1 MGALHFIS
9 TGRQTADE
17 FAAICA
23 RIHPYAD
30 AIHIR
35 EKEKTA
41 REVAEFVAALLYA
54 GVPPQKIIVNDR
66 VDVAAVYG
74 VKGVQL
80 AYHSLPVR
88 AVRRSFPDLTVGCS
102 VHSLTEAK
110 QAEEDGAH
118 FCLYG
123 HMFPTASK
131 PGLPPRSID
140 SLREMAASVCIP
152 VIAIGGIHAGNA
164 CRVMEAGAAG
174 VAVLSAVFLAP
185 DPVVEARRLAQIV
198 RGERKNGGTL

>member
-41 REVAEFVAALLYA
+41 REVAEFVTALLYA

-74 VKGVQL
+74 VGGVQI

-185 DPVVEARRLAQIV
+185 DPVVEARHLAQIV

>member
-41 REVAEFVAALLYA
+41 REVAEFVTALLYA

-74 VKGVQL
+74 VGGVQI

>member
-102 VHSLTEAK
+102 VHGSEEAK
-110 QAEEDGAH
+110 QAEQDGAH

-123 HMFPTASK
+123 HIFPTDSK
-131 PGLPPRSID
+131 PGLPPRGLD
-140 SLREMAASVCIP
+140 SLAEIAAAVSIP

-164 CRVMEAGAAG
+164 CRVMEAGATG

>member
-102 VHSLTEAK
+102 VHGSEEAK
-110 QAEEDGAH
+110 QAEQDGAH

-123 HMFPTASK
+123 HIFPTDSK
-131 PGLPPRSID
+131 PGLPPRGLD
-140 SLREMAASVCIP
+140 SLAEIAAAVSIP

>member
-1 MGALHFIS
+1 MGMLHFVS

-17 FAAICA
+17 FAAICQH
-23 RIHPYAD
+23 IHPYAD

-41 REVAEFVAALLYA
+41 REVAAFVTALLRA
-54 GVPPQKIIVNDR
+54 GVPPKKIIVNDR

-74 VKGVQL
+74 VHGVQL

-88 AVRRSFPDLTVGCS
+88 AVRRSFPSLAVGCS
-102 VHSLTEAK
+102 VHGLAEAR

-118 FCLYG
+118 FCLFG
-123 HMFPTASK
+123 HVFPSSSK
-131 PGLPPRSID
+131 PGLPPRGVD
-140 SLREMAASVCIP
+140 SLKEIAAAVHIP

-164 CRVMEAGAAG
+164 RQALEAGAAG
-174 VAVLSAVFLAP
+174 VAVLSAVFFAA
-185 DPVVEARRLAQIV
+185 DPVGEAKRLAELV
-198 RGERKNGGTL
+198 KGEGII

>member
-41 REVAEFVAALLYA
+41 REVAEFVTALLYT

-66 VDVAAVYG
+66 VDVAVVYG
-74 VKGVQL
+74 VGGVQI

-102 VHSLTEAK
+102 VHGSEEAK
-110 QAEEDGAH
+110 QAEQDGAH

-123 HMFPTASK
+123 HIFPTASK
-131 PGLPPRSID
+131 PGLPPRGLD
-140 SLREMAASVCIP
+140 SLAEIVAAVSIP

>member
-9 TGRQTADE
+9 TGRQTANE

-74 VKGVQL
+74 VGGVQI

>member
-41 REVAEFVAALLYA
+41 REVAKFVTALLRA

-74 VKGVQL
+74 VGGVQI

>member
-54 GVPPQKIIVNDR
+54 GVPPQKNHR
-66 VDVAAVYG
+66 
-74 VKGVQL
+74 Q
-80 AYHSLPVR
+80 
-88 AVRRSFPDLTVGCS
+88 
-102 VHSLTEAK
+102 
-110 QAEEDGAH
+110 
-118 FCLYG
+118 
-123 HMFPTASK
+123 
-131 PGLPPRSID
+131 
-140 SLREMAASVCIP
+140 
-152 VIAIGGIHAGNA
+152 
-164 CRVMEAGAAG
+164 
-174 VAVLSAVFLAP
+174 
-185 DPVVEARRLAQIV
+185 
-198 RGERKNGGTL
+198 

>member
-74 VKGVQL
+74 VGGVQI

>member
-1 MGALHFIS
+1 MAMGILHFIS

-23 RIHPYAD
+23 HVHPYAD
-30 AIHIR
+30 FIHIR

-41 REVAEFVAALLYA
+41 RETAEFVTALLRV
-54 GVPPQKIIVNDR
+54 GVPLQKIIVNDR

-102 VHSLTEAK
+102 VHGSEEAK
-110 QAEEDGAH
+110 QAEQDGAH

-123 HMFPTASK
+123 HIFPTDSK
-131 PGLPPRSID
+131 PGLPPRGLD
-140 SLREMAASVCIP
+140 SLAEIAAAVSIP

-164 CRVMEAGAAG
+164 RRVLEAGAAG
-174 VAVLSAVFLAP
+174 VAVLSAVFFAA
-185 DPVVEARRLAQIV
+185 DPVAEAKRLADIV
-198 RGERKNGGTL
+198 KGRG

>member
-1 MGALHFIS
+1 MGILHFIS

-23 RIHPYAD
+23 HVHPYAD
-30 AIHIR
+30 FIHIR

-41 REVAEFVAALLYA
+41 REVAEFVTALLRA
-54 GVPPQKIIVNDR
+54 GVPPRKIVVNDR
-66 VDVAAVYG
+66 VDVAVVYG

-88 AVRRSFPDLTVGCS
+88 AVRSSFPDLMVGCS
-102 VHSLTEAK
+102 VHGLEEAK
-110 QAEEDGAH
+110 QAENDGAH

-123 HMFPTASK
+123 HIFSTDSK
-131 PGLPPRSID
+131 PGLPPRGLD
-140 SLREMAASVCIP
+140 SLAEIAAAVSIP

-164 CRVMEAGAAG
+164 RQVLEAGAFG
-174 VAVLSAVFLAP
+174 VAVLSAVFFAA
-185 DPVVEARRLAQIV
+185 DPVAEAKRLADIV
-198 RGERKNGGTL
+198 KWRG